1 MTRLNPETARAR
13 KPDTVAIS
21 ELSLAA
27 GIAGRSIAI
36 CLTESPAE
44 VDCELFQYLT
54 TLVGAANTL
63 HVHGQ
68 ADLKKL
74 NESPAKWRLV
84 ILHAERLFEKI
95 AWMVQSAGNAPRPAI
110 FMRFVPGK
118 ADDAPIPLLTL
129 RGTTNE
135 SAAIVRWLMSTAL
148 PANQHRRRQS
158 AVDVSIPP
166 SIIPVTIP
174 RLLPGG
180 HGPETLRDCQLIA
193 ALLVGASLI
202 RNDTDSDSSPYP
214 ITCSEHDYETVRR
227 LLNSSGVATSQDS
240 VDQLAIEMVQRANVY
255 LRLKS
260 DPMFGHEFPRCLPRD
275 NSQHSHRQRTA
286 CPELVTRRE
295 IADLGNVRGAL
306 INAIITSLQRRPK
319 GDGLFQRMG
328 LIRPLPADTSF
339 TRASTRNLVSL
350 LRPWTAKQVRTH
362 FHNLHKSGLVTGER
376 EANNAAWQYRLP
388 EELNDT
394 GSPFA
399 ALPSFAEM
407 SPEHTAPG
415 IQ

>member
-1 MTRLNPETARAR
+1 M
-13 KPDTVAIS
+13 
-21 ELSLAA
+21 
-27 GIAGRSIAI
+27 
-36 CLTESPAE
+36 
-44 VDCELFQYLT
+44 
-54 TLVGAANTL
+54 
-63 HVHGQ
+63 
-68 ADLKKL
+68 
-74 NESPAKWRLV
+74 
-84 ILHAERLFEKI
+84 
-95 AWMVQSAGNAPRPAI
+95 
-110 FMRFVPGK
+110 
-118 ADDAPIPLLTL
+118 
-129 RGTTNE
+129 
-135 SAAIVRWLMSTAL
+135 
-148 PANQHRRRQS
+148 
-158 AVDVSIPP
+158 
-166 SIIPVTIP
+166 
-174 RLLPGG
+174 
-180 HGPETLRDCQLIA
+180 
-193 ALLVGASLI
+193 LVGASLI
-202 RNDTDSDSSPYP
+202 RNDTDSDASPDAM
-214 ITCSEHDYETVRR
+214 TCNERDYESVRR
-227 LLNSSGVATSQDS
+227 LLNSLVVAMSHDS

-260 DPMFGHEFPRCLPRD
+260 DPIFGHEFPRCLPRD

-286 CPELVTRRE
+286 CPDLVTRRE
-295 IADLGNVRGAL
+295 IADLGNVRGGL